1 MSKIVRIFADDF
13 ETYTSVSRQPCSR
26 VSDTTASAE
35 VANAAV
41 KLLGTKEDTLFV
53 RVYTKFESGYNAIGS
68 SHNGIAISANY
79 STPGVPADGTNKFYV
94 DVENSRDLT
103 SEQTPGL
110 TNVYIYHPEQRSQWG
125 DHWYPDGRVVPFDS
139 VPGDFGS
146 SFIARPNFTPQL
158 NRWYSYELMVKANT
172 PGQRDGRIAVWIDGK
187 LIADFTNVRL
197 RDVSTLKIDKFD
209 IGLHIFSNSIRQNI
223 KWYDNIVA
231 ARSYIGPMTQ
241 RTTTVSPPT
250 GLHATVQ

>member
-1 MSKIVRIFADDF
+1 MYRYRIRAVDATANLSAYSAIASATTQTTSSAVTPLPEGATGIAAKYLGDTNIKADPAVIFADDF
-13 ETYTSVSRQPCSR
+13 ESYTSVSQLTTNWSQLFQQQYTRIATEASNVFAGSR
-26 VSDTTASAE
+26 ALEFRIPQQSAE

-110 TNVYIYHPEQRSQWG
+110 TNVYIYHPE
-125 DHWYPDGRVVPFDS
+125 
-139 VPGDFGS
+139 
-146 SFIARPNFTPQL
+146 T
-158 NRWYSYELMVKANT
+158 EK
-172 PGQRDGRIAVWIDGK
+172 
-187 LIADFTNVRL
+187 
-197 RDVSTLKIDKFD
+197 
-209 IGLHIFSNSIRQNI
+209 
-223 KWYDNIVA
+223 
-231 ARSYIGPMTQ
+231 PM
-241 RTTTVSPPT
+241 
-250 GLHATVQ
+250 G